1 MKNRTIIGLALIAAV
16 FVSCDKE
23 LFQSQ
28 NIVQDG
34 YKYTF
39 KITSEQ
45 PGTRA
50 VLDGNTIQWEA
61 GDAVGIYAGESSNV
75 SGTVSSDRK
84 YLEVVVATP
93 IVAGDVVEAYYPYA
107 AGATVATAVPVVIP
121 TSQTV
126 TGGVYDADAMPSAI
140 KPLTVSPEMVSGSAK
155 GNMEFFNLGSVV
167 RFHVYSTDPGK
178 TGSVK
183 SVSFTSTTPFAGSA
197 TYDITGDPE
206 STALLGLD
214 ASTVT
219 TTLDTPAAVGSVR
232 ETTSAQAPMVIAPGN
247 YKGTVTVTMADAT
260 TYIYDIVNPFS
271 IERSALKPVGVD
283 LARAKVT
290 TIEGSGT
297 SVDPYIVHDA
307 TGLAAKMAESGV
319 HIKLGSNILLGDWT
333 TIESFDGVLDGDG
346 NSIGKLNKCLIKTFS
361 NGTVENI
368 RFVDVNIGNY
378 QSDGNCKGIVAQT
391 ASNVTITGIA
401 AYGTLSSATTGGNSD
416 YSGVGGVVGRASG
429 TTTISNCY
437 IEVDIPIVGSN
448 FSVGGILGIL
458 RDNDECT
465 TISNCTYA
473 GKITGEGNYT
483 KIGGIFGRKTKDAT
497 GSTSVIRN
505 CLVSGSITIAGT
517 GSNMVG
523 GVFGAL
529 QGGNVSGE
537 YVGGLTIKQC
547 AFTGQVSAGNAV
559 GGIGGVCCS
568 VRDCF
573 VSGKVQGTNVTDSST
588 GGSAGIVSAAKG
600 AIECCVVAGA
610 RISGNNGSGRATA
623 GIVSKQNGNTP
634 AVNNNAVV
642 NIHVQEAGFAIM
654 GSTANL
660 TASNNKWWGV
670 KYLDDSA
677 YVPGDPVTVQD
688 GAAFAAAPAQVD
700 FESMGFDF
708 TDVWKWNAAGYP
720 ELKNVGAS
728 IK

>member
-23 LFQSQ
+23 LFQNQ

-140 KPLTVSPEMVSGSAK
+140 KPLTVSPEIVSGSAK

-232 ETTSAQAPMVIAPGN
+232 ETTDAKVPMVIAPGD
-247 YKGTVTVTMADAT
+247 YKGSVTVTMADAT

-319 HIKLGSNILLGDWT
+319 HIKLGSNILLDEWT
-333 TIESFDGVLDGDG
+333 SINFDGVLDGDG
-346 NSIGKLNKCLIKTFS
+346 NSIGGLTKCFTKALT
-361 NGTVENI
+361 GTVKNVKFI
-368 RFVDVNIGNY
+368 DVNIGNY
-378 QSDGNCKGIVAQT
+378 KSDDNCKGVVAQT
-391 ASNVTITGIA
+391 ASNATVSGVA
-401 AYGTLSSATTGGNSD
+401 AYGTMSTSTTDGNTTSD

-429 TTTISNCY
+429 ATTISNCY
-437 IEVDIPIVGSN
+437 IDVDIEIIAKAYL
-448 FSVGGILGIL
+448 VGGILGNI
-458 RDNDECT
+458 RETNNI
-465 TISNCTYA
+465 TISACTYA
-473 GKITGEGNYT
+473 GTISGGGDYT
-483 KIGGIFGRKTKDAT
+483 KIGGILGRKTNVNQS
-497 GSTSVIRN
+497 STDIIQN
-505 CLVSGSITIAGT
+505 CLVSGNINISGT
-517 GSNMVG
+517 GSNMIG
-523 GVFGAL
+523 GIFGAL
-529 QGGNVSGE
+529 QGSTPSGD
-537 YVGGLTIKQC
+537 YVGGITIKQC
-547 AFTGQVSAGNAV
+547 AFTGELSAGNTV
-559 GGIGGVCCS
+559 GGIAGVGCS

-610 RISGNNGSGRATA
+610 RISGNNGSVMATA
-623 GIVSKQNGNTP
+623 GIVSKRNGNTP

-700 FESMGFDF
+700 FEAMGFDF